1 MFIKSISESKAS
13 TFIQCNLKYKF
24 KYVDKYEEM
33 SKNKDALDFGSYI
46 HKIFELG
53 YEKSSFDDLLTIAE
67 GCKKDYKITEEKD
80 RSTETCLRNFLR
92 FNASLTE
99 TVGTELVYEI
109 KHDKKNDISLNGII
123 DRIVKSPEGEYLVL
137 DYKTGKREL
146 KKHELY
152 QNHQMQGY
160 AYAVHKLFKV
170 PFDKITVAHYYPVS
184 GNLVSVKYSLAQIS
198 FYLKNKI
205 ETVWKIRKKK
215 KHEFPSSKNQ
225 FCNWC
230 GYSQLCP
237 EYSSPEKITES
248 LKVVKKRKPRY

>member
-1 MFIKSISESKAS
+1 MFIKSISESKAN
-13 TFIQCNLKYKF
+13 TFKQCNLKYKF
-24 KYVDKYEEM
+24 KYVDRYEER

-53 YEKSSFDDLLTIAE
+53 YEKTSFEDLLTIAE
-67 GCKKDYKITEEKD
+67 ECKKDYKITEEKD

-109 KHDKKNDISLNGII
+109 KQDEKNDISLNGII
-123 DRIVKSPEGEYLVL
+123 DRIVKSSQGEYLVI
-137 DYKTGKREL
+137 DYKTSKREL

-160 AYAVHKLFKV
+160 AFAIHKLFKI
-170 PFDKITVAHYYPVS
+170 PLDKITVAHYYPVS
-184 GNLVSVKYSLAQIS
+184 GRLVSVKYSWAQIS
-198 FYLKNKI
+198 SYLRAKVD
-205 ETVWKIRKKK
+205 TVWKIRKKK
-215 KHEFPSSKNQ
+215 KDEFHPSKNEY
-225 FCNWC
+225 CWWC

-237 EYSSPEKITES
+237 EFSSSAKITES
-248 LKVVKKRKPRY
+248 LKYVKKSKRR

>member
-13 TFIQCNLKYKF
+13 TFTQCNLKYKF
-24 KYVDKYEEM
+24 RYIDRYEEV

-53 YEKSSFDDLLTIAE
+53 YEKTSLEDLFTIAAE
-67 GCKKDYKITEEKD
+67 AKKDYKITEEKD
-80 RSTETCLRNFLR
+80 RHVETCLRNFLR

-99 TVGTELVYEI
+99 TVGVELVYEI
-109 KHDKKNDISLNGII
+109 KQDDKHDISLNGII
-123 DRIVKSPEGEYLVL
+123 DRVVKSPQGEYLVI

-160 AYAVHKLFKV
+160 AYAIHKLMKV
-170 PFDKITVAHYYPVS
+170 PIDKITVAHFYPMT
-184 GNLVSVKYSLAQIS
+184 GNLVSLKYSWPQIS
-198 FYLKNKI
+198 SYLRNKI

-215 KHEFPSSKNQ
+215 KSEFPACKNE
-225 FCNWC
+225 FCWWC
-230 GYSQLCP
+230 GYSKLCP
-237 EYSSPEKITES
+237 EFTPPEKITEA
-248 LKVVKKRKPRY
+248 LKYVKKSKRR

>member
-13 TFIQCNLKYKF
+13 TFTQCNLKYKF
-24 KYVDKYEEM
+24 RYVDRYEEM
-33 SKNKDALDFGSYI
+33 STNKDALDFGSYI

-53 YEKSSFDDLLTIAE
+53 YEKTSINDLFTIADQ
-67 GCKKDYKITEEKD
+67 CKKDYKITEEKGKN
-80 RSTETCLRNFLR
+80 TETCIRNFLR

-109 KHDKKNDISLNGII
+109 KYDEKHDISLNGII
-123 DRIVKSPEGEYLVL
+123 DRVVKSPQGEYLVI

-170 PFDKITVAHYYPVS
+170 PFDQITVAHYYPIT
-184 GNLVSVKYSLAQIS
+184 GNLVSLKYSYAQIS
-198 FYLKNKI
+198 SYLRNKV
-205 ETVWKIRKKK
+205 ETVWNIRKRKK
-215 KHEFPSSKNQ
+215 NEFPACKNQ

-230 GYSQLCP
+230 GYKQLCP
-237 EYSSPEKITES
+237 EYSSPQKITES
-248 LKVVKKRKPRY
+248 LKVVKKSKRR

>member
-1 MFIKSISESKAS
+1 MFIKSISESKAN
-13 TFIQCNLKYKF
+13 TFTQCNLKYKF

-53 YEKSSFDDLLTIAE
+53 VEKTSLEDLFTIAE
-67 GCKKDYKITEEKD
+67 ECKKDYKITEEKD
-80 RSTETCLRNFLR
+80 KKTETCLRNFLR

-109 KHDKKNDISLNGII
+109 KQDEKNDISLNGII
-123 DRIVKSPEGEYLVL
+123 DRIVKSPQGEYLVI

-160 AYAVHKLFKV
+160 AFAVSKVFKV
-170 PFDKITVAHYYPVS
+170 PLEKVTVAHYYPVT
-184 GNLVSVKYSLAQIS
+184 GNLVSLKYSWAQIS
-198 FYLKNKI
+198 SYLRNKV

-215 KHEFPSSKNQ
+215 KDEFQPSKNEY
-225 FCNWC
+225 CWWC

-237 EYSSPEKITES
+237 EFSSPQKITES
-248 LKVVKKRKPRY
+248 LKYVKKSKRR

>member
-13 TFIQCNLKYKF
+13 TFNQCNLKYKF
-24 KYVDKYEEM
+24 KYINRYEEM

-53 YEKSSFDDLLTIAE
+53 YEKTSFEDLLTIAE
-67 GCKKDYKITEEKD
+67 QCKKDYKITEEKD
-80 RSTETCLRNFLR
+80 KQTETCLRNFLR

-109 KHDKKNDISLNGII
+109 KQDEKNDISLNGII
-123 DRIVKSPEGEYLVL
+123 DRIVKSPEGEYLVI

-160 AYAVHKLFKV
+160 AFAVSKVFKV
-170 PFDKITVAHYYPVS
+170 PLDKITVAHYYPVT
-184 GNLVSVKYSLAQIS
+184 GNLISVKYSWAQIS
-198 FYLKNKI
+198 SYLR
-205 ETVWKIRKKK
+205 T
-215 KHEFPSSKNQ
+215 
-225 FCNWC
+225 
-230 GYSQLCP
+230 
-237 EYSSPEKITES
+237 
-248 LKVVKKRKPRY
+248 KVVS